1 MKLPVELQSI
11 NGKVELVEDADHTVG
26 LYLNGELIAR
36 FSQTGVDVQN
46 MVKAVKERSE
56 N

>member
-1 MKLPVELQSI
+1 MKLPVELQSVR
-11 NGKVELVEDADHTVG
+11 GKVELVEDADHTVL
-26 LYLNGELIAR
+26 LYLDGMLIAR

-46 MVKAVKERSE
+46 MLEAAKRYSK